1 MPYLCPSF
9 ISRYLETTEKKRKRS
24 FLRNGSLLLKELIA
38 SSDGKY
44 NPFRIYSEEELK
56 KATNNYDPNCI
67 FHINTFGK
75 WYKGTIEGRVVPVCK
90 SSWLPVHVKHLTGKW
105 SEMLVNN
112 WRNDAVTD
120 VSISAMLSGH
130 KNVLKLLGC
139 CLETTVPM
147 VVYEYAGNRTL
158 CDRIHTTAGSDSQPL
173 PWKSRLEIAR
183 EIAHAIAYLHTAF
196 AKPIIHRKIRPSN
209 ILLDQND
216 VPKLLDFSSSMTIR
230 EGETVKVD
238 TYAGSLGYMSAD
250 IGFEVN
256 EKVDVHNFGSL
267 LLELLTGKD
276 PREIHE
282 LAMGK
287 DYSFPYCE
295 DGLHCLAHHTEN
307 YLSCDS
313 IEDIV
318 DSTFFLTEGGGSEQ
332 QQQLRQWEAVKELAL
347 KCWAN
352 PKEERPTMVEVTKQ
366 LRQIELS

>member
-56 KATNNYDPNCI
+56 KATNNYDPSCV
-67 FHINTFGK
+67 FDINTIGK

-90 SSWLPVHVKHLTGKW
+90 SSWLPVHVNHRTG
-105 SEMLVNN
+105 MVNTLWN
-112 WRNDAVTD
+112 EAVTD

-139 CLETTVPM
+139 CLETTVPTI
-147 VVYEYAGNRTL
+147 VYEYAGNGTL
-158 CDRIHTTAGSDSQPL
+158 YDRIHTTARSDSQPL
-173 PWKSRLEIAR
+173 PWKSRLEIVG

-216 VPKLLDFSSSMTIR
+216 VPKLSDFSSSMIIS

-238 TYAGSLGYMSAD
+238 RYGGNEGYMSAD
-250 IGFEVN
+250 IGAEVN
-256 EKVDVHNFGSL
+256 EKVDVRNFGSL

-276 PREIHE
+276 SRELHE
-282 LAMGK
+282 LATGK
-287 DYSFPYCE
+287 DYSFSFCG
-295 DGLHCLAHHTEN
+295 DGLHCLAHHTED
-307 YLSCDS
+307 YLSCYS
-313 IEDIV
+313 IEYIV
-318 DSTFFLTEGGGSEQ
+318 DSTFFLTEGGAAEQ